1 MSIILYISNE
11 LYHYEELHRKQMH
24 LTSIKSQIEDLINFL
39 PSHLTLKKTFK
50 KNQPYKHQIDSLN
63 NELNKLKINY
73 DILLIFNA
81 LLFLSSS
88 LKEKAHNKCMRSF
101 MELSNNHDILIKVW
115 SIQPKDLTQI
125 TQLNHHKGEAYRIIA
140 ISNNR
145 LASATEDRMVKI

>member
-1 MSIILYISNE
+1 
-11 LYHYEELHRKQMH
+11 
-24 LTSIKSQIEDLINFL
+24 
-39 PSHLTLKKTFK
+39 
-50 KNQPYKHQIDSLN
+50 
-63 NELNKLKINY
+63 
-73 DILLIFNA
+73 
-81 LLFLSSS
+81 
-88 LKEKAHNKCMRSF
+88 MRSF